1 MKLGDKEEQFEVRAK
16 PYPPTLV
23 TTALQLKGKAGQK
36 PDIVVTNVPPQTNA
50 KVLLVVGGVNGRT
63 DAFLT
68 HILNLK
74 GTL

>member
-1 MKLGDKEEQFEVRAK
+1 M
-16 PYPPTLV
+16 
-23 TTALQLKGKAGQK
+23 
-36 PDIVVTNVPPQTNA
+36 TNVPPQTNA

-74 GTL
+74 GTVIARADATSHGTVTITSKDYLQDFHALEKLKQ